1 VKGVIYTNGWFRGW
15 DPADISFRAN
25 ALNSRGIVGAGNPGQ
40 GIQTDGHRGLTPSG
54 RGINQSL
61 SGGRFAVRS

>member
-1 VKGVIYTNGWFRGW
+1 VAG
-15 DPADISFRAN
+15 
-25 ALNSRGIVGAGNPGQ
+25 GAE

-54 RGINQSL
+54 RGIHQNL